1 MDNSKDV
8 RELNTE
14 EQEKVA
20 GGQYPTRP
28 DLPED
33 LQKDGRFTTGKRKL
47 VDSGGSVDY
56 LRKGMEGR

>member
-28 DLPED
+28 ELPED
-33 LQKDGRFTTGKRKL
+33 LRKDGRFSTGKRKQ
-47 VDSGGSVDY
+47 VDSGGRVDY
-56 LRKGMEGR
+56 LRKRMEER